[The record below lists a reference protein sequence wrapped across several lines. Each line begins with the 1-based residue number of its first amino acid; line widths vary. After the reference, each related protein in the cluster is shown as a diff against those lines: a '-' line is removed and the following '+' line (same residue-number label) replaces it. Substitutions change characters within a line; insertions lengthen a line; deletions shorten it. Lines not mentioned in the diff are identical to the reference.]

1 VAARPHAL
9 RDRVPLLESRSTTSS
24 RAGSPRRALSAA
36 AAQDAY
42 GPINSYWQ
50 SQGLAHRYHT
60 YAATLQEHYISPHQ
74 VLLDADID
82 QFSHPEA
89 GPAIMAAA
97 GQFLPEPSSD
107 ADESA

>member
-1 VAARPHAL
+1 MAARPHAL

-74 VLLDADID
+74 VLLDAN
-82 QFSHPEA
+82 
-89 GPAIMAAA
+89 
-97 GQFLPEPSSD
+97 
-107 ADESA
+107 ESA